1 MTAAKARLGQDPAA
15 LARVTVTR
23 AHHPLAG
30 QTLRVLGRMRR
41 HGRLELLLEL
51 ADGSKRLIPAQWTEQ
66 GEQPTPADG
75 QEIAAGTAATVG
87 SVSDLLAVC
96 GLVSALAARARAG
109 DDRGQAARQSP
120 SKEDSRA
127 ACAAQSGAGPGSGAT
142 GDPVSPAPRTGRRG
156 GDHTAGPPDRQSIH
170 PGHDTGDRAASG
182 HAGGLGTAGRVSGGE

>member
-1 MTAAKARLGQDPAA
+1 MSAAKARLGQDPAA

-23 AHHPLAG
+23 AHHPLVG
-30 QTLRVLGRMRR
+30 QPLRVLGRMRR

-51 ADGSKRLIPAQWTEQ
+51 ADGSKRLIPAAWTDQ
-66 GEQPTPADG
+66 SEQPTPADA
-75 QEIAAGTAATVG
+75 QDSATATLG
-87 SVSDLLAVC
+87 SVWDLLAVC